1 MPLAGTDYLLKLS
14 ALAVSFVGF
23 SSVVVAI
30 RRAIGSEINERHIAF
45 VHFLIEGGLSVAL
58 LGLLPTTLEFT
69 GLSEMWIW
77 RVASLIGGI
86 LYIVLLWRAN
96 KRRRKAMGNSMPRHI
111 YIISAIS
118 LIAILAILGNA
129 IGFPYPPGPSAYAIS
144 ITWLLVV
151 GAWSFIQDLD
161 IFFKDSQP

>member
-1 MPLAGTDYLLKLS
+1 MTLAGTDYLLKLS

-69 GLSEMWIW
+69 GLSEVWIW
-77 RVASLIGGI
+77 RLASLIGGI
-86 LYIVLLWRAN
+86 LYIILLWRAN
-96 KRRRKAMGNSMPRHI
+96 RRRRKAMGNSAPLQI

-118 LIAILAILGNA
+118 LIAILALFGNVV
-129 IGFPYPPGPSAYAIS
+129 GFPYQPGPSAYAIS
-144 ITWLLVV
+144 TTWLLVV
-151 GAWSFIQDLD
+151 GATAFIQDLD
-161 IFFKDSQP
+161 LFFKDA